1 MSIYMLLK
9 YINFFKLIKK
19 RYKNKDCTIKK
30 EIIKKMKNNK
40 NRKNLKIKKISF
52 KKEIKEDL

>member
-1 MSIYMLLK
+1 MLLK

>member
-1 MSIYMLLK
+1 MLLT
-9 YINFFKLIKK
+9 ILIFFKLIK
-19 RYKNKDCTIKK
+19 RYKNRECTIKK